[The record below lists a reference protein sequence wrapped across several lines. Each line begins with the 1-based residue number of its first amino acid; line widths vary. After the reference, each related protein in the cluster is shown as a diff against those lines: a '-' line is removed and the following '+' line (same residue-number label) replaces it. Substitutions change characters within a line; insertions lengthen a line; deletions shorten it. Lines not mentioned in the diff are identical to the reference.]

1 MIEQGYEVQRP
12 GELYVSAKA
21 TGSGA
26 THVKVGGYC
35 IKTWT
40 GTYTVSGP

>member
-1 MIEQGYEVQRP
+1 MEHGSEVQRP
-12 GELYVSAKA
+12 GELYVSAEA
-21 TGSGA
+21 DGFAA

-40 GTYTVSGP
+40 GVYTVAGA